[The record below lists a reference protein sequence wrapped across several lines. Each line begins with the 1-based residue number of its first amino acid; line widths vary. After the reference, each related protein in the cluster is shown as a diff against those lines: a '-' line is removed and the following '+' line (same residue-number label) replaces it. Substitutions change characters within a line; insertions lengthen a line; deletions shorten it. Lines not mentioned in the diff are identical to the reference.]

1 MEKRR
6 RKNGELR
13 LENKNNLS
21 RKAGFSKVLSNRFYI
36 HISATFDDGGG
47 KMPLTPLDIHNKEFN
62 KGFRGY
68 DEDEVNEFLDQVIK
82 DYELVLREK
91 KELEEQLK
99 EMNER
104 LNHFSSI
111 EETLNK
117 SIVIAQEAGEEVKRN
132 SQKEAKL
139 IIKEAEK
146 NADRIVNEAL
156 SKARKIALEIED
168 LKKQSKVFR
177 TRFKMLIE
185 AQLDL
190 LNNDDWDHLLEYEL
204 DATELKTAQEEE
216 PLT

>member
-1 MEKRR
+1 
-6 RKNGELR
+6 
-13 LENKNNLS
+13 
-21 RKAGFSKVLSNRFYI
+21 
-36 HISATFDDGGG
+36 
-47 KMPLTPLDIHNKEFN
+47 MPLTPLDIHNKEFT

-91 KELEEQLK
+91 KDLEERLA
-99 EMNER
+99 EMKER
-104 LNHFSSI
+104 LNHFSNI

-132 SQKEAKL
+132 AQKEAKL

-146 NADRIVNEAL
+146 NADRIINESL
-156 SKARKIALEIED
+156 SKARKIALEIEE

-177 TRFKMLIE
+177 TRFKMLVE

-204 DATELKTAQEEE
+204 DATELKANQEEDS
-216 PLT
+216 LA